1 MVGRAVKENQVTA
14 QQMWSRGRVLT
25 MPVCLF
31 SHFSQMTPAALAAPT
46 ALTFRNSP
54 LPPAM
59 LCLWHLQGRC
69 MKSRKLINSAHW
81 GSPHPVGERL
91 CWGQPS
97 LQGDFQRATGWAI
110 SLPLYAKSFPH

>member
-46 ALTFRNSP
+46 ALTFRNY
-54 LPPAM
+54 L
-59 LCLWHLQGRC
+59 LFLQQR
-69 MKSRKLINSAHW
+69 SAC
-81 GSPHPVGERL
+81 GTSKVV
-91 CWGQPS
+91 
-97 LQGDFQRATGWAI
+97 A
-110 SLPLYAKSFPH
+110 